1 MTRGAR
7 NIHAIAAVLHRLRTE
22 ALAGQCKIHDD
33 RPAVGFIED
42 WTGRPGGC
50 CKECADYGTAHGYT
64 VHRAA
69 EVDQ

>member
-1 MTRGAR
+1 VTRGAS
-7 NIHAIAAVLHRLRTE
+7 NIHAIAAVQHRLRTE

-42 WTGRPGGC
+42 WTGHPEGC
-50 CKECADYGTAHGYT
+50 CEECATFGTAHGYT

-69 EVDQ
+69 EVGE